1 MCGPFSSFQG
11 IIRLVEMISSAL
23 ALAVV
28 LFRGRMVVPW
38 GVWCEFVWVLC
49 IVVPLVL
56 LLVESR
62 GWHILL
68 AAFLPNWGD
77 LTLGLTAVCCISVVS
92 ATVAFAAVFVC
103 LTCIAD
109 ILCFVFSLVATAC
122 FLVDVVKQKT
132 AFASGYMSSLRGTLR
147 ILEAFVAC
155 MILTAAV
162 DHFVRG
168 EWFYKPIG
176 MILCAVIFGV
186 CLLVTAAIIILN
198 LLKLL
203 QCLLVFR
210 LNLVE
215 LVFNVVV
222 VVLYLLAVILWTV
235 FGYRRYRHNPYT
247 CIKCSYADMNAVTVG
262 SALNLILY
270 IVDLLLSI
278 KSL

>member
-11 IIRLVEMISSAL
+11 IIRLVEIIFSAL

-28 LFRGRMVVPW
+28 LFRGTMVVPW
-38 GVWCEFVWVLC
+38 GIWCVFVWVLC

-56 LLVESR
+56 LVMESK

-68 AAFLPNWGD
+68 VAFLPNWAD

-109 ILCFVFSLVATAC
+109 ILCFIFSLVATVC
-122 FLVDVVKQKT
+122 FLVDVVKQRSS
-132 AFASGYMSSLRGTLR
+132 FGSGYMSSLRGTLR

-155 MILTAAV
+155 MILTAAD

-168 EWFYKPIG
+168 GWFYKPSG

-186 CLLVTAAIIILN
+186 CLLVTVAIIVLN

-215 LVFNVVV
+215 FVFNIVA
-222 VVLYLLAVILWTV
+222 VVLYVLAVILWTV
-235 FGYRRYRHNPYT
+235 FGYSHYRHNPYT
-247 CIKCSYADMNAVTVG
+247 CIECSYADINAVTVG
-262 SALNLILY
+262 SALNLVLY
-270 IVDLLLSI
+270 IVDLILSI

>member
-38 GVWCEFVWVLC
+38 GVCCEFVWVLC

-68 AAFLPNWGD
+68 AAFLPNWAD
-77 LTLGLTAVCCISVVS
+77 LTLGLTAVCCICVVS
-92 ATVAFAAVFVC
+92 ATLAFAAVFVC
-103 LTCIAD
+103 LTCIANV
-109 ILCFVFSLVATAC
+109 LCFVFSLLATAS

-132 AFASGYMSSLRGTLR
+132 AFGSGYMSSLRGTLR
-147 ILEAFVAC
+147 ILEAFVGC

-168 EWFYKPIG
+168 EWFYKPFG
-176 MILCAVIFGV
+176 MTLCAVIFGV
-186 CLLVTAAIIILN
+186 CLLVTAAIIVLN

-215 LVFNVVV
+215 LVFNMVAVM
-222 VVLYLLAVILWTV
+222 LYLLAVILWTV

-247 CIKCSYADMNAVTVG
+247 CTKCSYSDMNAVTAG
-262 SALNLILY
+262 SVLNLILY
-270 IVDLLLSI
+270 SVDLLLSI
-278 KSL
+278 RSL